1 MKYRNA
7 EGYPDPT
14 AGQALANICREERRK
29 RKSVYVQ
36 RYTAPDKQ
44 KYPPRRRKGGVTEEV
59 TK

>member
-14 AGQALANICREERRK
+14 ASQALANICREERRK

-44 KYPPRRRKGGVTEEV
+44 KYPPRRCKVGVAKEV
-59 TK
+59 SE